1 MEQKTRQASINESN
15 RKYRANNPEKAKES
29 SKKYRST
36 TAGNYYDAAINK
48 TKKETIMLVIER
60 LQVAIEKSH

>member
-1 MEQKTRQASINESN
+1 MKETLEKRIESEILIMIERCN
-15 RKYRANNPEKAKES
+15 VLEKHILGYLA
-29 SKKYRST
+29 
-36 TAGNYYDAAINK
+36 AGNYYDAAINK